1 MITDLAYLGLISGL
15 VLSCLGAMTGIRGG
29 LTGMVAWSR
38 VSQRATVATAGLIAM
53 ATVVLWWAL
62 WQDRFEL
69 LYVWNQSEH
78 ALPLFY
84 KFAALWSG
92 QEGSLLFWAFIL
104 AAYTLAVNR
113 LLPRSLASLM
123 PWVNAVLCA
132 NLAFFLLLVAVPA
145 NPFVTIPLKPPDGAG
160 LNPLLQ
166 NYWMV
171 IHPVMLYL
179 GYVGLTIPFA
189 LAVAALAQ
197 RQMSV
202 IWLRLMRRWTLIA
215 WLFLS
220 VGILM
225 GSQWAYMELGW
236 GGYWAWDPVENA
248 SLLPWLTAT
257 GFLHSLIVQEQ
268 RGTMK
273 MWNMIMIGATY
284 FLVLLGT
291 FTTRSDIVASVHSFA
306 KSAIGLYFV
315 GLLAVVLLSFLA
327 LLWVRRDVLGEQ
339 VAGAAWFSRE
349 SAFLANNWLFAGIT
363 FATLW
368 GTYFPVFS
376 EVLTGDQIAVATPY
390 FQKVN
395 GPLFLVLLLL
405 MGIGPLLH
413 WRVTNL
419 AVLRAKLVWPGGMAL
434 AGALIWSFLWPF
446 SPFAVAGFG
455 VCLLV
460 CTAIVQEFVHGLQA
474 RQQSRQETLATSLQQ
489 LCRRQGRRYGGYLVH
504 LGIVCMG
511 VAIIGN
517 EFYQEVRHITLAQD
531 ETHVIGHYQLTYQGM
546 QVTDKANLTEYRA
559 LLAVHQ
565 DQGQLLTVLAPRRN
579 VYVKTPDAPTSEV
592 GLRTTWREDLYVVLN
607 GWEDD
612 AIAATFSIYL
622 NPLMIWLWLG
632 GIILVLGTLIA
643 LWPHPAARPSATVT
657 AD

>member
-1 MITDLAYLGLISGL
+1 MITDLAYLGLIAGL
-15 VLSCLGAMTGIRGG
+15 VLSCLGTLTGIWGG
-29 LTGMVAWSR
+29 RQDLVAWTR
-38 VSQRATVATAGLIAM
+38 VSQRATVATAGLIAL
-53 ATVVLWWAL
+53 ATLSLWWAL
-62 WQDRFEL
+62 SQDRFEL
-69 LYVWNQSEH
+69 LYVWNQSER

-84 KFAALWSG
+84 KLAALWSG

-104 AAYTLAVNR
+104 AIYAVAVNVR
-113 LLPRSLASLM
+113 LPQVLAPLL
-123 PWVNAVLCA
+123 PWVNVVLCL
-132 NLAFFLLLVAVPA
+132 NLAFFLLLVTVPA
-145 NPFVTIPLKPPDGAG
+145 NPFVRLPLLPPDGAG

-179 GYVGLTIPFA
+179 GYIGLTVPFA

-197 RQMSV
+197 RQMNIV
-202 IWLRLMRRWTLIA
+202 WLRQLRRWTLIA
-215 WLFLS
+215 WLCLS

-273 MWNMIMIGATY
+273 LWNLILIAATY

-315 GLLAVVLLSFLA
+315 GLLLAVLLGFLV
-327 LLWVRRDVLGEQ
+327 LLWLRRDMLGEQ
-339 VAGAAWFSRE
+339 VASAAWFSRE

-376 EVLTGDQIAVATPY
+376 EVLTGDSIAVAAPY
-390 FQKVN
+390 FEKVN
-395 GPLFLVLLLL
+395 GPLFLILLLL
-405 MGIGPLLH
+405 MGIGPMLN
-413 WRVTNL
+413 WRVTER
-419 AVLRAKLVWPGGMAL
+419 AVLQAKLVWPGSLAL
-434 AGALIWSFLWPF
+434 VGALVWSFFWPF
-446 SPFAVAGFG
+446 TPFAIAGFG
-455 VCLLV
+455 VCVLV
-460 CTAIVQEFVHGLQA
+460 FTSLVQEFVHGIRA
-474 RQQSRQETLATSLQQ
+474 RQHIQTEPLHVSLQQ

-531 ETHVIGHYQLTYQGM
+531 ESYVLGPYRITYQGM
-546 QVTDKANLTEYRA
+546 EVMDQANLTQYRA
-559 LLAVHQ
+559 LLTVQQ
-565 DQGQLLTVLAPRRN
+565 DTRSTSTVLVPRRN
-579 VYVKTPDAPTSEV
+579 VYFKAPDAPTSEV
-592 GLRTTWREDLYVVLN
+592 GLHTTWREDLYVVLN
-607 GWEDD
+607 GWTEG
-612 AIAATFSIYL
+612 AATATFSFYL
-622 NPLMIWLWLG
+622 NPLMVWLWVG

-643 LWPHPAARPSATVT
+643 LWPHPATSRSHRTT
-657 AD
+657 TG